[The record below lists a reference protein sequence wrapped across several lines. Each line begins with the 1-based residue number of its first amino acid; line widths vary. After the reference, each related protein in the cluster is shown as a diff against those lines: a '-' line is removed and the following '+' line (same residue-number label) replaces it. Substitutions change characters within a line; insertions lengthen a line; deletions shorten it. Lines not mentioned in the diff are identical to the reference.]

1 MTIAADRLPTEYKRD
16 IDRAVQILRQGG
28 CTEVHL
34 FGSIAEDRVTS
45 RSDSDLAVRGC
56 PPEKFFAL
64 LGELMVELEHA
75 IDLVDLDADKE
86 LAEFLQQ
93 HGELLHVG

>member
-1 MTIAADRLPTEYKRD
+1 MTLATGKLPAEYKPD
-16 IDRAVQILRQGG
+16 MDRAIRILKEGG
-28 CTEVHL
+28 CAEIYL
-34 FGSIAEDRVTS
+34 FGSIAEGRATPH
-45 RSDSDLAVRGC
+45 SDIDLAVRGC

-75 IDLVDLDADKE
+75 VDLVDLDADAS

-93 HGELLHVG
+93 HAELLHVG

>member
-1 MTIAADRLPTEYKRD
+1 MTIAADRLPAEYRPD
-16 IDRAVQILRQGG
+16 IDRAVRILRQGG

-34 FGSIAEDRVTS
+34 FGSIAEGRMTPG
-45 RSDSDLAVRGC
+45 SDIDLAVRGC

-75 IDLVDLDADKE
+75 VDLVDLDADKG

-93 HGELLHVG
+93 HAELLHVG

>member
-1 MTIAADRLPTEYKRD
+1 MTITVDRLPAEYRPD
-16 IDRAVQILRQGG
+16 IDRAIRILRQGG

-34 FGSIAEDRVTS
+34 FGSIAEGRETS
-45 RSDSDLAVRGC
+45 RSDIDLAVRGC

-75 IDLVDLDADKE
+75 VDLVDLDADKE

-93 HGELLHVG
+93 HVELLHVG